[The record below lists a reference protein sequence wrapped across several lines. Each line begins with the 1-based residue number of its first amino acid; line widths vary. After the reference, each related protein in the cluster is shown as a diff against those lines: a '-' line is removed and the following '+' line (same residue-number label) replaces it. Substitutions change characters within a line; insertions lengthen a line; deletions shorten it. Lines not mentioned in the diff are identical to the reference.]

1 MPQDA
6 TNTQHSSPSNIHGSA
21 ASRQAAIAELL
32 AAGWLKTVEWYESID
47 STNTRAR
54 QLLGQATTLPLP
66 ALLLA
71 DEQTSGRG
79 RSDRVWW
86 SPRGCLM
93 FTLVI
98 DSATFIR
105 TPGQHFPLSLL
116 CGVALADAVNQ
127 VLGVEACQLKWPNDL
142 YLHNKKL
149 AGILI
154 ESLRPATAA
163 GSGPAVSDESL
174 WLIGVGLN
182 VDIDWRQAPE
192 EVRARAT
199 CLSDVAGQHLLPEVV
214 LLAAIEQLH
223 RWLAGTRDGSLH
235 WLSGWGERCLLTGR
249 MVRIRQGHPNLTDAT
264 TSILEGR
271 CEGVDEQG
279 HLLIRQRDALLPLAI
294 GEVVSWER

>member
-1 MPQDA
+1 MPKDA
-6 TNTQHSSPSNIHGSA
+6 SNTQHALPGNMRGLS

-32 AAGWLKTVEWYESID
+32 GGGWLKTVEWYESID

-54 QLLGQATTLPLP
+54 QLLAQATLPLP

-86 SPRGCLM
+86 SPHGCLM

-116 CGVALADAVNQ
+116 CGVALAEAVNQ
-127 VLGVEACQLKWPNDL
+127 VLGFEACQLKWPNDL
-142 YLHNKKL
+142 YLQDKKL

-154 ESLRPATAA
+154 ESLRAATAT
-163 GSGPAVSDESL
+163 GTGPAGVEPSL

-182 VDIDWRQAPE
+182 VDVDWRQAPE

-199 CLSDVAGQHLLPEVV
+199 CLSDVAGQHLQPEVM

-235 WLSGWGERCLLTGR
+235 WLNGWGERCLLTGR
-249 MVRIRQGHPNLTDAT
+249 IVRVRQGHPSLRDAAT
-264 TSILEGR
+264 GILGGR

-279 HLLIRQRDALLPLAI
+279 HLLIRQPEGLITLAN
-294 GEVVSWER
+294 GEVISWDR